1 MFICI
6 KLLPWYYC
14 DVEETELPSEKMQR
28 PGCRNIYTQ
37 NVNPPKARRTDELK
51 PRLLSMTLQ
60 MKLSPS

>member
-28 PGCRNIYTQ
+28 SGCRNIYTQ
-37 NVNPPKARRTDELK
+37 LSATNKILK
-51 PRLLSMTLQ
+51 RALWI
-60 MKLSPS
+60 